1 MMEATRR
8 EVITGMGGFIA
19 GVAVGSGGMSL
30 LLPKEAV
37 AQVAAAPEPAPAPAL
52 VAESVSLPW
61 KYEKL
66 DPNTVA
72 ERGFKGYYAHH
83 CMYAGFE
90 SIIGELGDK
99 LGAPYST
106 FPVNMMV
113 YGAGGVAGWGSL
125 CGALNGAAAAIQL
138 LSPNPAELINELYK
152 WHEETS
158 LPNINISVAADPAEV
173 YPASGEVT
181 PTVAESV
188 LCHVSVSRWATQ
200 TGNNINSAEKKQRCG
215 QLAGSVAKKAVE
227 LLNAQ
232 ADETFVAAYPLSDE
246 VKACMGCHV
255 GATSLRDDAQGKIDC
270 GSCHTDLTPSHDK

>member
-1 MMEATRR
+1 MEATRR
-8 EVITGMGGFIA
+8 EVIIGMGGFVA

-30 LLPKEAV
+30 LAPKEV
-37 AQVAAAPEPAPAPAL
+37 VTKVETVEKIVTAP
-52 VAESVSLPW
+52 AESVPLPW
-61 KYEKL
+61 RYEKL
-66 DPNTVA
+66 DPNTAA

-90 SIIGELGDK
+90 AIIGELGDK
-99 LGAPYST
+99 MGAPYST

-138 LSPNPAELINELYK
+138 LSSNPAELINELYR
-152 WHEETS
+152 WHEETA
-158 LPNINISVAADPAEV
+158 LPNINISVAADLDGV
-173 YPASGEVT
+173 YPASGDVT

-188 LCHVSVSRWATQ
+188 LCHVSISRWATI
-200 TGNNINSAEKKQRCG
+200 TENNINSAEKKQRCG

-232 ADETFVAAYPLSDE
+232 ADGSFVAAYPLSDD

-255 GATSLRDDAQGKIDC
+255 GATSLRDDAQGKINC
-270 GSCHTDLTPSHDK
+270 ESCHTDLTPSHDK